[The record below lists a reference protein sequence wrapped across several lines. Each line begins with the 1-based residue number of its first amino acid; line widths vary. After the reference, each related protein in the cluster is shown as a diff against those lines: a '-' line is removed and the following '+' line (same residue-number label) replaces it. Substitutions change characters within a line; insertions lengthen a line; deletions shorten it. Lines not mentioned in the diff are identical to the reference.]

1 MDTTRDGRTR
11 VVVGVVAIVALLGT
25 AVVAQQ
31 SLLATVGRRVSVGD
45 LGGLLFVAW
54 VTLLLVVALGKV
66 ADAERAERR

>member
-1 MDTTRDGRTR
+1 M
-11 VVVGVVAIVALLGT
+11 VVGVVAIVALLGT
-25 AVVAQQ
+25 AVVARQ

>member
-1 MDTTRDGRTR
+1 M
-11 VVVGVVAIVALLGT
+11 VVGVVAIVALLGT